1 MQKPQD
7 FEESGLSRDTD
18 RVMFEPLST
27 TIGLWLL
34 SGCAR
39 PGSAISPEASDLA
52 KAASAIIAA
61 SERSEALFG
70 QKATLLSALMLM
82 ADECAESDWNGEG
95 AQAIEPAVVRRAS
108 EFIRAL
114 PEGVSL
120 PELSPAPDGLIILD
134 WALSKRRVFSLSVG
148 ETDRLAYAWLDG
160 TDKGHGVARFDG
172 IRMPSRV
179 LDGVQA
185 VTNHGNAPLRAA

>member
-1 MQKPQD
+1 M
-7 FEESGLSRDTD
+7 
-18 RVMFEPLST
+18 
-27 TIGLWLL
+27 LL

-39 PGSAISPEASDLA
+39 PGSAISPEASDVA
-52 KAASAIIAA
+52 RAASAIIAA

-70 QKATLLSALMLM
+70 QKATLLSSLMQL
-82 ADECAESDWNGEG
+82 ADECAESDWDGEG
-95 AQAIEPAVVRRAS
+95 AQAVDPAAVRRAS

-114 PEGVSL
+114 PAGVPL
-120 PELSPAPDGLIILD
+120 PEIAPAPDGSIILD

-172 IRMPSRV
+172 VRVPSRV

-185 VTNHGNAPLRAA
+185 VTGHGNAPLRAA